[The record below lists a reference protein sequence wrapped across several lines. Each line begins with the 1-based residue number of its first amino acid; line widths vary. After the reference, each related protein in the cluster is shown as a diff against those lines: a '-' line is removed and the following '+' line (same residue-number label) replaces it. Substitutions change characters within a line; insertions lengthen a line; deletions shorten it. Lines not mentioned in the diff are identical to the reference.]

1 MLSSKERTAMTLL
14 PHHRIHGWI
23 IPMVAALA
31 AALVLA
37 LPGLAHAD
45 ATSQSTVAAPV
56 TAVTLTAGQTAAPA
70 PGTDDASANPDS
82 AATTPTDDS
91 ALASD
96 DPPATDT
103 TPSATTSTGNGST
116 SSSAGAAGS
125 GGTFAQPDAASWR

>member
-14 PHHRIHGWI
+14 PQHRIHGWI
-23 IPMVAALA
+23 IPFVAALA
-31 AALVLA
+31 AALLLA

-45 ATSQSTVAAPV
+45 ATSQSPVATPL
-56 TAVTLTAGQTAAPA
+56 TAVTLTASQTA
-70 PGTDDASANPDS
+70 
-82 AATTPTDDS
+82 PTDNS

-96 DPPATDT
+96 DTPATDT
-103 TPSATTSTGNGST
+103 TPSATASTGGGQT